1 MEIESVL
8 VLAGVVFAYSL
19 ISKRL
24 EGTVISGPM
33 VFVFAGVVLGATGL
47 LDDEVTTGSVVQLF
61 AEVTLAVLLFTDAV
75 RIDLRVLRRQAVL
88 PVRLLGI
95 GFPLTVLAG
104 GGLALLL
111 FDSLVW
117 PEAFLVAAVLAPTD
131 AALGQAVVTNPRVP
145 VRIRQAI
152 NVESGLNDGIAV
164 PVVTLFLSLAVAS
177 VSLEGDRFGV
187 MFAAEQIGY
196 GALVGAVI
204 GMAGGSALDRFASR
218 GWVEGAFRQLATLA
232 VAAAAFSVAHLVG
245 GNGFVAAFV
254 AGLAFG
260 WVAREHCGGA
270 ADFAEDEG
278 VLLSVIT
285 FVLFGAGLVIDAIPR
300 LDWRIALYAVGS
312 LTAVRM
318 VPVFIALVG
327 APLAMPT
334 KAYLGW
340 FGPRGLASILFALVV
355 VESAETPE
363 TDLIL
368 AVVVW
373 TVVFSVVLHGV
384 SASPLSDRY
393 ADWFESHRH
402 PKMAESEPVDEM
414 RMRV

>member
-1 MEIESVL
+1 MEIGSVL
-8 VLAGVVFAYSL
+8 VLASFVFAFSL

-24 EGTVISGPM
+24 EGSVVSGPM
-33 VFVFAGVVLGATGL
+33 VFVAAGVVLGAVGL
-47 LDDEVTTGSVVQLF
+47 LGEEVTRGSVVQVF
-61 AEVTLAVLLFTDAV
+61 AEVTLALLLFTDAV
-75 RIDLRVLRRQAVL
+75 RIDLRLLRRQAAI
-88 PVRLLGI
+88 PMRLLGV
-95 GFPLTVLAG
+95 GLPLTVLVG
-104 GGLALLL
+104 GGLALVL
-111 FDSLVW
+111 FESLVW
-117 PEAFLVAAVLAPTD
+117 SEAFLVAAVLAPTD
-131 AALGQAVVTNPRVP
+131 AALGQAVVTNHRVP

-177 VSLEGDRFGV
+177 VSLEGDRFGL

-196 GALVGAVI
+196 GALVGALV
-204 GMAGGSALDRFASR
+204 GLGGGSALDRFASR

-232 VAAAAFSVAHLVG
+232 VAATAFSVADLVG

-260 WVAREHCGGA
+260 WVAREHCDGA

-285 FVLFGAGLVIDAIPR
+285 FVLFGAGLVIDAVPQ
-300 LDWRIALYAVGS
+300 LDWRIALYAIGS
-312 LTAVRM
+312 LTVVRM
-318 VPVFIALVG
+318 VPVFVALVG
-327 APLAMPT
+327 APLALPT

-373 TVVFSVVLHGV
+373 TVVLSVVLHGM

-402 PKMAESEPVDEM
+402 PDMAESEPVDEM